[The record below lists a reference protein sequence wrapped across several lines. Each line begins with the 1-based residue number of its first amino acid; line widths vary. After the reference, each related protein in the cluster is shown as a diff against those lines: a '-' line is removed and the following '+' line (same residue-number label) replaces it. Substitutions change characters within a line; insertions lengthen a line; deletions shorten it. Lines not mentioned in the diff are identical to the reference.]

1 MMSIST
7 DFDLRAIKAT
17 DDKDR
22 EFVLIIRNE
31 NLPPCQ
37 KGWQETS
44 VPMSEEQVREAL
56 LRLQVPETKIDE
68 EITTARRR
76 G

>member
-44 VPMSEEQVREAL
+44 VPMSKGQVREAL
-56 LRLQVPETKIDE
+56 LRLQVPETNIDE
-68 EITTARRR
+68 EITTARSR

>member
-1 MMSIST
+1 MSISI
-7 DFDLRAIKAT
+7 DFDLKAIKAT

-31 NLPPCQ
+31 NLQPCE

-56 LRLQVPETKIDE
+56 LRLQVPKAKIDE
-68 EITTARRR
+68 EITIARGRR
-76 G
+76 

>member
-1 MMSIST
+1 MSISI
-7 DFDLRAIKAT
+7 DFDLKAIKAT
-17 DDKDR
+17 DDKER

-31 NLPPCQ
+31 NLQPCQ

-68 EITTARRR
+68 EITIARGRR
-76 G
+76 

>member
-1 MMSIST
+1 MSISIE
-7 DFDLRAIKAT
+7 FDLKMVKAA
-17 DDKDR
+17 DDKVR

-31 NLPPCQ
+31 NLSPCQ

-56 LRLQVPETKIDE
+56 LRLQVPEAKIDE
-68 EITTARRR
+68 EITTARSR

>member
-1 MMSIST
+1 MMSISI
-7 DFDLRAIKAT
+7 DFDLKAIKAT
-17 DDKDR
+17 DDKDH

-44 VPMSEEQVREAL
+44 VPMSEAQVREAL

-68 EITTARRR
+68 EITTARSR

>member
-44 VPMSEEQVREAL
+44 VPMSEGQVREAL
-56 LRLQVPETKIDE
+56 LRLQVPETNIDE
-68 EITTARRR
+68 EITTARSR